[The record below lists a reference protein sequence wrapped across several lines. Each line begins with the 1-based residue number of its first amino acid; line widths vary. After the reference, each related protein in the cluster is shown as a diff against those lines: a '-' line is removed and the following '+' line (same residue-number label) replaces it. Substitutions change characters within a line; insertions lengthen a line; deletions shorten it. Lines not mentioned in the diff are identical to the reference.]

1 MYDEYVAHYKNYEK
15 LYGPKTAIFF
25 QVGKFYEFYDIL
37 DPTTGEGQ
45 TTTKQIT
52 DLLAIKLTYKKA
64 SGPGVPSAANDAD
77 AEGRRGCPQGKRDGL
92 WAGVPTQSLHSFAM
106 RLTTQ
111 GWSCVVIDE
120 SKDDKGK
127 ITRATSRILSPGTHL
142 ENADGAESMFL
153 TTLWLE
159 EGSWTKQQPPL
170 FAASTVDL
178 TTGETASYE
187 GEAVGRQDTWAAD
200 DLLQFFQVHPPREC
214 VIYWR
219 GDLLSMPA
227 ENFLRSRLGITGH
240 IHRKIATPLD
250 PVQREDILRR
260 VFKPKTLLPLRDYLH
275 IYEKPLT
282 EASLTA
288 LVRFIEEHFPSF
300 SETLHTHRVWSPEES
315 VFLGNNVLTQINF
328 LTPREEDSVLGLF
341 LKTHTRM
348 GKKAMRQRL
357 LYPIRSIEIL
367 QTRLDEITAV
377 YELEEKQTL
386 HSTLQKLADVSR
398 LHRKIQTYKIT
409 AADILL
415 LEQTYS
421 YALKLSTL
429 LESTPLALSPDTVIA
444 LEAYKESFK
453 QHFDI
458 DKATRVDEDTFF
470 LPETKAPQTVA
481 IERTLAT
488 LKGEVETI
496 VATIRKWANLSD
508 TALKVESRDTLL
520 YAITGSKTTM
530 NTIKK
535 APGPAPYEFTVI
547 DKKSGA
553 NLDLP
558 VLHRIHG
565 QVSAQRIQLQEAF
578 DRELPP
584 ICQSLV
590 DKYMELW
597 STLEE
602 WLARVDV
609 TATLQKV
616 SQAHGF
622 TRPTFLA
629 GDQGSIEIEGLKHP
643 LIEAQQTRLEY
654 VKHNVSLSAQGWL
667 LYGMNASG
675 KSSLMKSVGIAV
687 ILAQTGCYVP
697 AVSMRLTPY
706 ASIFTRILN
715 HDNLWAGLSSFAV
728 EMTELREIL
737 LKADEKSLVLGDEV
751 CSGTESVSATSLVAS
766 ALLWL
771 AKRRS
776 SFLFATHLHGL
787 LSIKE
792 ICSLAALQ
800 VWHLRVKYDP
810 ATKVLVYDRTLQKG
824 AGSSMYGLEVARAL
838 SLPAEFIEVAQ
849 TLRHELL
856 GTSPDEAA
864 PTSSW
869 NSSIKRQMCELCK
882 HPFVADIEIHH
893 IQPREAANPTGHFA
907 DGTHQNHL
915 RNLIAVCQ
923 TCHDKHHAGEL
934 TIGTVKQ
941 TSEGPVREVVTAMPA
956 AKKSKWTPGQMEV
969 ILKILREKP
978 TVAISR
984 ILFELEEYHS
994 IKISSATL
1002 QKIRRVGEQ

>member
-1 MYDEYVAHYKNYEK
+1 MYDEYVAHYKHYET
-15 LYGPKTAIFF
+15 LYGPQTAIFF

-37 DPTTGEGQ
+37 EPATGQGQ

-64 SGPGVPSAANDAD
+64 SGPGN
-77 AEGRRGCPQGKRDGL
+77 RDGL
-92 WAGVPTQSLHSFAM
+92 WAGVPTQSLHSFAT
-106 RLTTQ
+106 RLTSQ

-120 SKDDKGK
+120 TKDAKGK
-127 ITRATSRILSPGTHL
+127 ITRAASRILSPGTHL
-142 ENADGAESMFL
+142 ENADGAESMLL

-159 EGSWTKQQPPL
+159 EGSWVKHQPPS

-187 GEAVGRQDTWAAD
+187 GQAVGRQDTWAAD

-214 VIYWR
+214 IVYWN

-227 ENFLRSRLGITGH
+227 ENFLRSRLGLTGH
-240 IHRKIATPLD
+240 LHRKLATPLE
-250 PVQREDILRR
+250 PLQREDILRR
-260 VFKPKTLLPLRDYLH
+260 VFKPKTMLPLRDYLH

-300 SETLHTHRVWSPEES
+300 SETLHVHRVWSPEES
-315 VFLGNNVLTQINF
+315 VFLGNNVMTQINF
-328 LTPREEDSVLGLF
+328 ITPREEDSVLGMF

-348 GKKAMRQRL
+348 GRRAMRQRL
-357 LYPIRSIEIL
+357 LYPIRSIETL
-367 QTRLDEITAV
+367 RARLDEITAL
-377 YELEEKQTL
+377 YEMPKERVQILHTL
-386 HSTLQKLADVSR
+386 LHKLADISR

-409 AADILL
+409 AQDVLL

-421 YALKLSTL
+421 YALKVAAL
-429 LESTPLALSPDTVIA
+429 LEGTPLALQHDMVLA
-444 LEAYKESFK
+444 LEAYTKDFK
-453 QHFDI
+453 QHFDVE
-458 DKATRVDEDTFF
+458 KATRVDDDTFF
-470 LPETKAPQTVA
+470 LPAAKAPQTAAV
-481 IERTLAT
+481 ENTLAE
-488 LKGEVETI
+488 LKGEVTTI
-496 VATIRKWANLSD
+496 VSTIRQWASLSE
-508 TALKVESRDTLL
+508 TALRVESRDTLL

-535 APGPAPYEFTVI
+535 TAKPPYEFTVVE
-547 DKKSGA
+547 KKSGA

-558 VLHRIHG
+558 ALHRIHS
-565 QVSAQRIQLQEAF
+565 QVSSQRTQLQEAF

-590 DKYMELW
+590 DTYMEVW
-597 STLEE
+597 SVLEE
-602 WLARVDV
+602 WLSRVDV
-609 TATLQKV
+609 TATLQKI
-616 SQAHGF
+616 SEARGF
-622 TRPTFLA
+622 TRPELVE
-629 GDQGSIEIEGLKHP
+629 GEQGSLTVEGLRHP

-675 KSSLMKSVGIAV
+675 KSSLMKSIGIAV
-687 ILAQTGCYVP
+687 VLAQTGCYVP
-697 AVSMRLTPY
+697 AVSMRITPY

-737 LKADEKSLVLGDEV
+737 LKADERSLVLGDEV

-766 ALLWL
+766 ALIWL
-771 AKRRS
+771 AERRA

-787 LSIKE
+787 LSIKAIQE
-792 ICSLAALQ
+792 LTALQ
-800 VWHLRVKYDP
+800 IWHLRVKYDP
-810 ATKVLVYDRTLQKG
+810 VSRVLIYDRTLQKG

-838 SLPAEFIEVAQ
+838 SLPVKFLEVAQ
-849 TLRHELL
+849 TFRHELL
-856 GTSPDEAA
+856 GTASDEAA
-864 PTSSW
+864 PSSSW
-869 NSSIKRQMCELCK
+869 NSAAKRRICELCS
-882 HPFVADIEIHH
+882 HAFVAEIEIHH
-893 IQPREAANPTGHFA
+893 IQPREAAGTTGHFA

-923 TCHDKHHAGEL
+923 TCHDKHHAGEM
-934 TIGTVKQ
+934 TIGQVKQ
-941 TSEGPVREVVTAMPA
+941 TSEGPVRELKTIVATKHVA
-956 AKKSKWTPGQMEV
+956 KSKWTTEQMDT

-1002 QKIRRVGEQ
+1002 QKIRKTGTS